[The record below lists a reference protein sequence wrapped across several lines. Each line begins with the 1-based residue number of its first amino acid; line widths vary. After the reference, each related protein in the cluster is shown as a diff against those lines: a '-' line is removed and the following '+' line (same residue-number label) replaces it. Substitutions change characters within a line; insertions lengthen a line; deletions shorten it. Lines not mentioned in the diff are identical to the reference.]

1 MKKHLLA
8 NSMVLLVLVLLMATG
23 ATAQE
28 VGNAYDRNAQYNRNR
43 SYRSSFSTQNVVIND
58 STMLVTVRVLK
69 YVEADE
75 YVAVFG
81 LAVEAPTVLECNTK
95 IDQQIDGFVK
105 GLQKN
110 GIKSSDYYLDV
121 VTQNQIYGF
130 DYNATTKVA
139 KEKREGFELKKNIAI
154 RYRKNTMLSRLVTLA
169 ATHQIFDLIK
179 VDYLIHHQMPVYE
192 ALWAEAR
199 KIIERKKNNY
209 LKNTRIKLASRSMVA
224 FEKFGAHRPIS
235 MYRSYQAGK
244 TASLINYNRSRRGY
258 TQINLRK
265 LKTVYYDPPNDSFYD
280 KVLDKNPIKPMLQ
293 YDLQVQMRYKILKD
307 EK

>member
-1 MKKHLLA
+1 MKKHLTIISLG
-8 NSMVLLVLVLLMATG
+8 LILLMTTEAL
-23 ATAQE
+23 AQE
-28 VGNAYDRNAQYNRNR
+28 VGNAYNRNAQYNRNR
-43 SYRSSFSTQNVVIND
+43 SYQSSFSPQSIVVNN
-58 STMLVTVRVLK
+58 STMLVTARVLK

-81 LAVEAPTVLECNTK
+81 LAVEAPTVLQCNTK
-95 IDQQIDGFVK
+95 IDQQLEGFVK
-105 GLQKN
+105 DLQKN
-110 GIKSSDYYLDV
+110 GIKPSDYYIDV
-121 VTQNQIYGF
+121 VTQNQVYGF

-154 RYRKNTMLSRLVTLA
+154 RYRKNTMLSRLVKLA
-169 ATHQIFDLIK
+169 AARQIFDLIK
-179 VDYLIHHQMPVYE
+179 VDYLIDNQMAVYE
-192 ALWAEAR
+192 TLWEEAR

-244 TASLINYNRSRRGY
+244 AASLVSYNRNRRNY

-293 YDLQVQMRYKILKD
+293 YDLQIQMRYEILKD
-307 EK
+307 DK

>member
-1 MKKHLLA
+1 MKKHLTIISLG
-8 NSMVLLVLVLLMATG
+8 LILLMTTEAL
-23 ATAQE
+23 AQE
-28 VGNAYDRNAQYNRNR
+28 VGNAYNRNAQYNRNR
-43 SYRSSFSTQNVVIND
+43 SYRSSFSPQSIVVND
-58 STMLVTVRVLK
+58 STMLVTARVLK

-81 LAVEAPTVLECNTK
+81 LAVEAPTVLQCNTK
-95 IDQQIDGFVK
+95 IDQQLEGFVK
-105 GLQKN
+105 DLQKN
-110 GIKSSDYYLDV
+110 GIKPSDYYIDV
-121 VTQNQIYGF
+121 VTQNQVYGF

-154 RYRKNTMLSRLVTLA
+154 RYRKNTMLSRLVKLA

-179 VDYLIHHQMPVYE
+179 VDYLIDNQMTVYE

-244 TASLINYNRSRRGY
+244 AASLINYNRNRRNY

-293 YDLQVQMRYKILKD
+293 YDLQIQMRYEILKD
-307 EK
+307 DK